1 MILMKPNF
9 ELIDEINT
17 LEIYKKIESI
27 GRVCYK
33 SEDKITETSYEDF
46 IRGILKRGH
55 ESVIEH
61 VNITGKFI
69 CDRGVMA
76 ELTRHRICSFS
87 IESTRYCNYSNND
100 IKFILPSFFTFIT
113 EGQYELKLQPKLN
126 NQINYSI
133 YKNKWFVGDIYN
145 YEEIPNKDEYGWL
158 IEILTAEKSYNDLI
172 KIYKWSPQQARSI
185 LPNSLKTEIV
195 VTANLREWRHIFK
208 LRLAKTAHPDMQQVM
223 RIAFDKIYNLLPLFF
238 EDIKNEL
245 GE

>member
-9 ELIDEINT
+9 ELIDKINS

-33 SEDKITETSYEDF
+33 SEDKITDDSYIGF
-46 IRGILKRGH
+46 IKGLLKRAH

-87 IESTRYCNYSNND
+87 IESSRYCNYKDNV
-100 IKFILPSFFTFIT
+100 TFIIPT
-113 EGQYELKLQPKLN
+113 WMINIQEGE
-126 NQINYSI
+126 
-133 YKNKWFVGDIYN
+133 YKVKFN
-145 YEEIPNKDEYGWL
+145 YEELPIKHIIEGPEFLNHSEDINTWIRSCSKCENDYLQLLEIGW
-158 IEILTAEKSYNDLI
+158 N
-172 KIYKWSPQQARSI
+172 PQQARSV

-195 VTANLREWRHIFK
+195 VTANLREWRHIFR
-208 LRLAKTAHPDMQQVM
+208 LRLAKTAHPDMQTVM
-223 RIAFDKIYNLLPLFF
+223 RIAFNKMYEKIPLFF
-238 EDIKNEL
+238 EDIKIEL
-245 GE
+245 GV